1 MTMSQSYPHILL
13 VCQSVQGH
21 LNPSFQ
27 LANNLICA
35 GARVTL
41 ATPVSGFHKLKS
53 LPSIHGLSFASFTDG
68 HDENSNAFWNP
79 GYAYDIERFGSESI
93 ATLVKTMSE
102 RGNNVNLL
110 VYTLYLPFVAHVA
123 RDLNVPSA
131 LFLIQSATCFS
142 IYNHFCNPCDG
153 NINTSVTLKLP
164 GLPLFKWNDLP
175 TFVLPTFPRY
185 SDMCYVYQDHMNVLE
200 KDPNACV
207 LVNTLDGLEPDS
219 MKSIKNSIVVGPL
232 VSSTFSDNKVSCSE
246 WLDSKKENSVVYV
259 SFGSL
264 AVLTKTQKVELL
276 HGLMKTQLPFLLVLR
291 DVDEDEDVEIKQLK
305 EKVSEYGLIVGW
317 CAQLEVLKHR
327 AIGCF
332 VTHCGWNSTLE
343 SLVAGVAIVGCPQFS
358 DQTTN
363 AKMVEEVW
371 GNGVRAVLDEEMV
384 VKRDEIKRCLDVVM
398 GGGERAKEIRKNT
411 EKWRKVA
418 TESVKD
424 GGSLRTNLKLVL
436 QNIS

>member
-1 MTMSQSYPHILL
+1 
-13 VCQSVQGH
+13 
-21 LNPSFQ
+21 
-27 LANNLICA
+27 
-35 GARVTL
+35 
-41 ATPVSGFHKLKS
+41 
-53 LPSIHGLSFASFTDG
+53 
-68 HDENSNAFWNP
+68 
-79 GYAYDIERFGSESI
+79 
-93 ATLVKTMSE
+93 
-102 RGNNVNLL
+102 
-110 VYTLYLPFVAHVA
+110 
-123 RDLNVPSA
+123 
-131 LFLIQSATCFS
+131 
-142 IYNHFCNPCDG
+142 
-153 NINTSVTLKLP
+153 
-164 GLPLFKWNDLP
+164 
-175 TFVLPTFPRY
+175 
-185 SDMCYVYQDHMNVLE
+185 MNVLE

-232 VSSTFSDNKVSCSE
+232 VSSTFSGNKGSCLE

-276 HGLMKTQLPFLLVLR
+276 HGLMKTQRSFLLVLR
-291 DVDEDEDVEIKQLK
+291 DVGEDEDVEIKQLK

-317 CAQLEVLKHR
+317 CAQLEVLKHP

-384 VKRDEIKRCLDVVM
+384 VKRDEIKRCVDVVM
-398 GGGERAKEIRKNT
+398 GGGKRAKEIRKNT

-424 GGSLRTNLKLVL
+424 GGSLQTNLKLVL